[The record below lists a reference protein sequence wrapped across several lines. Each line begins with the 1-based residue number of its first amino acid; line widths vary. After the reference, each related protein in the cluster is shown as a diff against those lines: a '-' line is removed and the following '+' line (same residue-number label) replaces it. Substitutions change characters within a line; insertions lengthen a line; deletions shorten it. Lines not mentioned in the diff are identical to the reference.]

1 MFVAQFCEEQVP
13 CVINISGIIKNF
25 ADLKRR
31 TVNVTL
37 KVPFVE
43 FVEVPDGNYFRLV
56 SRERG
61 RKNDKSEDYSKA
73 DQNNVYR
80 WRMP

>member
-1 MFVAQFCEEQVP
+1 MRNKHQWDHQ
-13 CVINISGIIKNF
+13 K
-25 ADLKRR
+25 LRR
-31 TVNVTL
+31 LEKGNVTL

>member
-1 MFVAQFCEEQVP
+1 MRNKHQWDHQ
-13 CVINISGIIKNF
+13 K
-25 ADLKRR
+25 LRR
-31 TVNVTL
+31 LEKAHGQCHL
-37 KVPFVE
+37 KVAFVE
-43 FVEVPDGNYFRLV
+43 FVEVPGGNYFRLV